1 MRVFIA
7 ADMEGIT
14 GVVHWPQPTTGGREL
29 GDDENQRQ
37 QMTADLN
44 AVIKGARSA
53 GASEFVI
60 LDFHG
65 SSPPRPNLRLK
76 DIDPETK
83 LLSGHG
89 HFGLTQDV
97 LEDGYDVMFVVGMHA
112 MDGVAD
118 GILSHNFTSTFKE
131 IYLNGLRIGETGYFA
146 LWAGIHNI
154 PLAFLSGDDAACK
167 EAKELI
173 PDIVTTSTKKGITHG
188 FALLYPEAEV
198 RADLERGAAEAVSN
212 AGQVN
217 PLAMSGPVEVKIIMG
232 GGRETIKADVC
243 AMFPWVERLSGTS
256 IGFTVDTVSDAL
268 ITMRALHMLAESQRS
283 G

>member
-14 GVVHWPQPTTGGREL
+14 GEVHWPQPTTGGREL

-65 SSPPRPNLRLK
+65 SAPPRPNLRLK
-76 DIDPETK
+76 DIDPEAK
-83 LLSGHG
+83 LLSYRNY
-89 HFGLTQDV
+89 FGSTQDL
-97 LEDGYDVMFVVGMHA
+97 LEDGYDAIFIVGMHA
-112 MDGVAD
+112 VDGVAD

-131 IYLNGLRIGETGYFA
+131 IYFNGLRIGEIGFFA
-146 LWAGIHNI
+146 LWAGIHGI
-154 PLAFLSGDDAACK
+154 PLAFLSGDDAACE
-167 EAKELI
+167 EAAELI

-188 FALLYPEAEV
+188 FALLYPEAQV
-198 RADLERGAAEAVSN
+198 RADLERGAAEAISSAGKIKPLGMSN
-212 AGQVN
+212 
-217 PLAMSGPVEVKIIMG
+217 PVEVKIIMG
-232 GGRETIKADVC
+232 GGRETIKADAC

-256 IGFTVDTVSDAL
+256 IGFSVDTVYEAL
-268 ITMRALHMLAESQRS
+268 TSMRALHMLAESQR
-283 G
+283 